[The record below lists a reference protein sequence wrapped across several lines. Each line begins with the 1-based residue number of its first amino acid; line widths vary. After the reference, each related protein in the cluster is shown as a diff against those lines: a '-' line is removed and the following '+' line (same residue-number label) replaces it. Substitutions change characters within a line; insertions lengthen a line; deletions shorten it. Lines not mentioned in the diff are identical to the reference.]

1 MEFPDDLLYST
12 EHLWVREMGEDKAAV
27 GITDFA
33 QDQLGKVLY
42 ADLPAVGDTLVLGD
56 EMGAVESAKSVSDL
70 ISPLNGEVV
79 RVNETLADRPA
90 LLNDDP
96 YGEGWLAEVELD
108 GDLPGDLLSAKEYR
122 EEVGLNGE
130 DG

>member
-1 MEFPDDLLYST
+1 MEFPDDLFYSPD
-12 EHLWVREMGEDKAAV
+12 HIWVRELGEDKAVV
-27 GITDFA
+27 GITDYA

-70 ISPLNGEVV
+70 ISPLNGEVT
-79 RVNETLADRPA
+79 RVNEALADTPS

-108 GDLPGDLLSAKEYR
+108 GDLPGDLLGSEEYQ
-122 EEVGLNGE
+122 EEVGLTGE
-130 DG
+130 EE